1 MATGIGAIFCIIGF
15 VLIVTAPLF
24 IVLIC
29 NLSREATY
37 KVTYKRIGLCVSTL
51 TTYIKGRGLAD
62 IQKKLEKR
70 HDPWDIVILSIEEVR

>member
-1 MATGIGAIFCIIGF
+1 MVTGIGAVFCIIGF

-29 NLSREATY
+29 HLSRKATY
-37 KVTYKRIGLCVSTL
+37 KVTYKWIGLCVHML

-70 HDPWDIVILSIEEVR
+70 HAPWDIVILSIEEVR